1 MANPKI
7 FIRRSATPNKVPTSD
22 QLALGE
28 LAINTNDGKLY
39 LEKDPNG
46 VGIGTTVVCV
56 NPFNVGVGSLSYD
69 INFTAGDVGIGT
81 DDVSTAVGSNNTAVL
96 AAGIVTAYKFYGDGS
111 ALTGISGGGGA
122 SVTVSESAPGS
133 PSNGDLW
140 WDSDVG
146 ELYIYYTDGNS
157 NQWVETSGGSALDIV
172 GKFVSNDTGIHTTR
186 NVGIGTSTAGGAVH
200 ASNTAVLNV
209 GVVTANYIYG
219 DGSNLT
225 GISAGVWQSSGTG
238 ISTTK
243 PVTISNGLRVTGV
256 TTITTLGT
264 QNELLIVGSGQTVT
278 STSVLTIDNS
288 NKYVGINQTSPD
300 VTLHMTGEGA
310 QTAQIRMEQYNDTAD
325 APDVRIYRRRGTI
338 ASPADVQTGDHRRCL
353 GQHCVRQCHGR
364 YLFSM
369 TSHGLEHTKYKTEH
383 D

>member
-96 AAGIVTAYKFYGDGS
+96 AAGIVTAYNFYGDGLS
-111 ALTGISGGGGA
+111 LTNLG
-122 SVTVSESAPGS
+122 SE
-133 PSNGDLW
+133 
-140 WDSDVG
+140 
-146 ELYIYYTDGNS
+146 
-157 NQWVETSGGSALDIV
+157 
-172 GKFVSNDTGIHTTR
+172 
-186 NVGIGTSTAGGAVH
+186 
-200 ASNTAVLNV
+200 
-209 GVVTANYIYG
+209 
-219 DGSNLT
+219 
-225 GISAGVWQSSGTG
+225 
-238 ISTTK
+238 
-243 PVTISNGLRVTGV
+243 
-256 TTITTLGT
+256 
-264 QNELLIVGSGQTVT
+264 NEILIVGSGQTIT
-278 STSVLTIDNS
+278 STSVLTIDKS
-288 NKYVGINQTSPD
+288 SKYVGINQTSPD

-338 ASPADVQTGDHRRCL
+338 ASPADVQTGDYLFRL
-353 GQHCVRQCHGR
+353 NVHGR
-364 YLFSM
+364 DGGSDPIYHSLQMDVDSSDQDAGIVNLRTRDKDGNEANRFGIDKDGAIVFNGAYTFPTADGSANQVLVSDGSGNLSFANGS
-369 TSHGLEHTKYKTEH
+369 TGPQGAQGVQGATGPTGPTGPAGSGGGGGGSGITIQDDGSAIGTGIGTVNFGRNLTVSALSVGIVTVTCIPVEI
-383 D
+383 